1 MLKEPATIVK
11 SLDKPLTSSISFQI
25 SRKVVMALLSQLS
38 HAGLTVTE
46 PNREQLFFGDKSSDL
61 QAQLTIHNQSFYK
74 RLLQGGSI
82 AAGEAYIDHWWE
94 SPNVTDVIRVLAR
107 NLATLDKI
115 EAKTSWI
122 TQLSTK
128 LSHKLR
134 RNNQDNAKQNISAH
148 YDRGND
154 LYSAFLD
161 RNMLYSAAI
170 YQSELDD
177 LYHAQINK
185 MDRLCQQLALT
196 PDDHLLEIG
205 TGWGG
210 MAIYAAQYYGC
221 KVTTTTISKEQYAW
235 AQQRVDALGLND
247 QITLLLE
254 DYRDLTGEY
263 DKIVSIEMIEAVGR
277 EYLDMYIEKCQSLL
291 KPGGRFAI
299 QAITIADQRYDS
311 YSKNVDFIQKHI
323 FPGGFLPSVTVLL
336 KTMTEKS
343 DFIVRDM
350 FDMGLDYARTLN
362 DWHRNFNQNIELITL
377 RGYDER
383 FVRMWR
389 YYFCYCEGG
398 FLEKTIS
405 AIQLVAERPKY
416 H

>member
-46 PNREQLFFGDKSSDL
+46 PNGEQLFFGDKSSDL

-154 LYSAFLD
+154 LYSA
-161 RNMLYSAAI
+161 
-170 YQSELDD
+170 
-177 LYHAQINK
+177 
-185 MDRLCQQLALT
+185 
-196 PDDHLLEIG
+196 
-205 TGWGG
+205 
-210 MAIYAAQYYGC
+210 
-221 KVTTTTISKEQYAW
+221 
-235 AQQRVDALGLND
+235 
-247 QITLLLE
+247 
-254 DYRDLTGEY
+254 
-263 DKIVSIEMIEAVGR
+263 
-277 EYLDMYIEKCQSLL
+277 
-291 KPGGRFAI
+291 
-299 QAITIADQRYDS
+299 
-311 YSKNVDFIQKHI
+311 
-323 FPGGFLPSVTVLL
+323 
-336 KTMTEKS
+336 
-343 DFIVRDM
+343 
-350 FDMGLDYARTLN
+350 
-362 DWHRNFNQNIELITL
+362 
-377 RGYDER
+377 
-383 FVRMWR
+383 
-389 YYFCYCEGG
+389 
-398 FLEKTIS
+398 
-405 AIQLVAERPKY
+405 
-416 H
+416 